1 MNFSDKK
8 IEISILSLSLLLVVG
23 LGYLFKTPVQNAVAE
38 IQEIIYE
45 MPRPKNSFL
54 AALFNLGDREISR
67 TYKNP
72 FAKKKADDK
81 KTTETAKAAP
91 AKPVAAKKADAKKVA
106 KKDDKNAKKK
116 VEVAVVGG
124 VEEKKWADETVFSG
138 NASGGA
144 GNLTY
149 AEGGGSDKNPT
160 TAQDKNNMSGD
171 QWRALLAAQ
180 PTKENV
186 AKLLQAYEAKEIDD
200 QAFYTI
206 VTDLYRNNK
215 SEVQLLGLA
224 AVKSVYSV
232 KSFSLT
238 AEYYDQLAK
247 DVQAQVHTYLMT
259 YAATPRLPILAAAL
273 KSSNSNV
280 VETAM
285 EVVLQGHKNAM
296 AGVNLNTDPRNAR
309 GDVQTNSVSG
319 YSKFIPIFQQLA
331 LSSDPAIAGLA
342 NTALSQIQT
351 NVAAL

>member
-23 LGYLFKTPVQNAVAE
+23 LGYLFKTPVQNAVTE

-54 AALFNLGDREISR
+54 AALFSLGDREISR

-72 FAKKKADDK
+72 FVKKKADDK
-81 KTTETAKAAP
+81 KAAEVAKATP
-91 AKPVAAKKADAKKVA
+91 AKSVAAKKTEPKKIA

-124 VEEKKWADETVFSG
+124 VDEKKWSAE
-138 NASGGA
+138 AELSGGSF
-144 GNLTY
+144 
-149 AEGGGSDKNPT
+149 GGTGQVAYNETGANNKNPT
-160 TAQDKNNMSGD
+160 TLQDKNDMSGA

-186 AKLLQAYEAKEIDD
+186 AKLLQAYEAKDIDD

-224 AVKSVYSV
+224 AVRAVYNV

-247 DVQAQVHTYLMT
+247 DVQPQAHAYLLT
-259 YAATPRLPILAAAL
+259 YAVTPRLPILAAAL

-280 VETAM
+280 VEAAM
-285 EVVLQGHKNAM
+285 EVVLLGHKNAM
-296 AGVNLNTDPRNAR
+296 SGVNLNTDPRNAR

-319 YSKFIPIFQQLA
+319 YAKFIPIFQQLA